1 MALID
6 LNFESQ
12 YLGGNTEVSIFMPD
26 RSRAV
31 DNKDFFQSGKKYKVL
46 WLLHGTH
53 GDHTDWLRK
62 SKVEVYSRERELI
75 VVMPSAL
82 NSNYGDWPGF
92 ATGFDMFR
100 MITEELVPL
109 VHNWLPA
116 SDKPEDN
123 FVAGL
128 SMGGGGALKFAL
140 NCPEI
145 FGAGAVLSYAP
156 MDLDS
161 LSDEEMFTRAMG
173 GDTARLM
180 NGVNNAGGIQAY
192 KDSMENSWRQ
202 VIALH
207 EAGKLPKL
215 YFCIGTE
222 DFLYDYY
229 TAFKAMCQEKNMNIK
244 FEEEPGMGHE
254 WRFWDPYIEKAMD
267 FFGTEKVPH
276 ADEWRGLKGRKFL

>member
-1 MALID
+1 MALFD
-6 LNFESQ
+6 LNFESGF
-12 YLGGNTEVSIFMPD
+12 LGGNTQVSVLMPD
-26 RSRAV
+26 RYRAIP
-31 DNKDFFQSGKKYKVL
+31 NKTFFESGKRYPVL

-62 SKVEVYSRERELI
+62 SKVEVYARERELM

-82 NSNYGDWPGF
+82 NSNYANWPGF

-140 NCPEI
+140 NCPDI

-156 MDLDS
+156 QNLDAMEDL
-161 LSDEEMFTRAMG
+161 EENAMG
-173 GDTARLM
+173 GDINRM
-180 NGVNNAGGIQAY
+180 RNGLQNAGGAKAY

-202 VIALH
+202 VIELH

-229 TAFKAMCQEKNMNIK
+229 TDFRAMCQEKGIDIQ
-244 FEEEPGMGHE
+244 FEEEPGLGHE
-254 WRFWDPYIEKAMD
+254 WRFWDSYIEKAMD
-267 FFGTEKVPH
+267 FFGIPKVPH